1 MTQDSFLDLP
11 SFFLSQEGRVL
22 WWNDA
27 CRAFTGQDEEHM
39 KNVPL
44 WEAFHDS
51 PKKLPAEMLLEA
63 WKAGTLPISG
73 SGMADDTA
81 YRSRVISVERPF
93 SCTLWTWSRLAV
105 DEKSGLHGVIQI
117 FAPARLEQAV
127 EDSPLVRLIIDRF
140 PLPVALLKN
149 HRFYLVNRAYMDL
162 VHCDDPAE
170 ICGKPGDYFIDEADK
185 PLFNRLNS
193 NNHQQIVSGN
203 TYRWRYRTK
212 DGELRHITGHP
223 SVLSWSD
230 GAILLSTLTDDTD
243 NVLREQ
249 SILAEQKELKARI
262 RSLLQKVGQHDDIF
276 FGESPAIQ
284 ELMQNVVTSARSDSN
299 IVITGETGTGKS
311 LLARLIHKLSP
322 RSDKPFISVNCG
334 AIPEN
339 LMENEF
345 FGHIKGAFTG
355 AVSNSTGFFGAA
367 DGGTLFLDEVG
378 ELSLSM
384 QVKLLQAIESRA
396 YTPIGSS
403 KVHYS
408 NVRLICATNR
418 DLIHMMQEGTL
429 RNDFFFRIFVVNLHV
444 PPLRERRED
453 IVLFARFLFRKF
465 NTLDADPVIPPD
477 ILERIRRYDWPGN
490 IREMQNVILR
500 YLATGTLQFLH
511 MQPSSVEQEDE
522 EPLSL
527 EEALQQTRKKYIVRA
542 LKKTGGN
549 KKEAAALLDLPL
561 RTFQRYCSQL
571 GLMRRLPLEKA

>member
-249 SILAEQKELKARI
+249 SILAEQKELKRAR
-262 RSLLQKVGQHDDIF
+262 GQIAENDVLHFADVAGPVVAANSF
-276 FGESPAIQ
+276 
-284 ELMQNVVTSARSDSN
+284 QNVR
-299 IVITGETGTGKS
+299 
-311 LLARLIHKLSP
+311 
-322 RSDKPFISVNCG
+322 
-334 AIPEN
+334 
-339 LMENEF
+339 
-345 FGHIKGAFTG
+345 
-355 AVSNSTGFFGAA
+355 
-367 DGGTLFLDEVG
+367 
-378 ELSLSM
+378 
-384 QVKLLQAIESRA
+384 
-396 YTPIGSS
+396 
-403 KVHYS
+403 
-408 NVRLICATNR
+408 
-418 DLIHMMQEGTL
+418 
-429 RNDFFFRIFVVNLHV
+429 RNDGVGIQRVELPEKEPGKEYDVFPSFPEGRNVKIDHENAEEEVVAQ
-444 PPLRERRED
+444 R
-453 IVLFARFLFRKF
+453 
-465 NTLDADPVIPPD
+465 T
-477 ILERIRRYDWPGN
+477 
-490 IREMQNVILR
+490 
-500 YLATGTLQFLH
+500 FLH
-511 MQPSSVEQEDE
+511 HVYEV
-522 EPLSL
+522 
-527 EEALQQTRKKYIVRA
+527 AV
-542 LKKTGGN
+542 GGAY
-549 KKEAAALLDLPL
+549 ETYVGVVHLAAAYG
-561 RTFQRYCSQL
+561 RV
-571 GLMRRLPLEKA
+571 GA

>member
-11 SFFLSQEGRVL
+11 AFFLTREGRIL

-27 CRAFTGQDEEHM
+27 CKTFTGLDEEHIRSI
-39 KNVPL
+39 PL
-44 WEAFHDS
+44 WKAFHTA
-51 PKKLPAEMLLEA
+51 PKKLPAEILLDA
-63 WKAGTLPISG
+63 WRSGALPVSESGTV
-73 SGMADDTA
+73 DDTA
-81 YRSRVISVERPF
+81 YRSCVISVEKPF

-105 DEKSGLHGVIQI
+105 DEKSGIHGVIQLL
-117 FAPARLEQAV
+117 APASLEQAV

-140 PLPVALLKN
+140 PLPVALMKN

-162 VHCDDPAE
+162 VQCDDPSD

-193 NNHQQIVSGN
+193 NNHQQIISGN
-203 TYRWRYRTK
+203 TYRWRYRTRQ
-212 DGELRHITGHP
+212 GELRHVIGHP

-230 GAILLSTLTDDTD
+230 GAILLSSLTDDTD

-249 SILAEQKELKARI
+249 SILAEQKALKAKI
-262 RSLLQKVGQHDDIF
+262 GDLLQRIGQQDDIF
-276 FGESPAIQ
+276 LGESSVIQ
-284 ELMQNVVTSARSDSN
+284 ELMQNVVTSAKSDSN

-345 FGHIKGAFTG
+345 FGHVKGAFTG
-355 AVSNSTGFFGAA
+355 AVNNSTGFFGAA

-418 DLIHMMQEGTL
+418 DLMHMLQEGTL

-453 IVLFARFLFRKF
+453 IVLFAKFLFRKF
-465 NTLDADPVIPPD
+465 NTLDAEPVIPTD
-477 ILERIRRYDWPGN
+477 ILEKLRRYDWPGN

-500 YLATGTLQFLH
+500 YLATGTLRFL
-511 MQPSSVEQEDE
+511 QVQTSSREQENTE
-522 EPLSL
+522 FLSL
-527 EEALQQTRKKYIVRA
+527 EEALQKTKRKYIVRA
-542 LKKTGGN
+542 LRRTNGN

-571 GLMRRLPLEKA
+571 GLMRHISFEED